1 MMKAIRFF
9 CMGILSLGLI
19 LLPAEKNFSAGANYP
34 LKPIQVVVAF
44 APGGTDVNLRPFID
58 KMPDYLGQ
66 PMTFSY
72 KPGAAG
78 ALGAGYVTTSKPDG
92 YTILGSTQ
100 SAMVVIPHTQKGVA
114 YTLDSFTPI
123 CNLTESYPIL
133 WVQSGA
139 RWKNLPELVAEAKK
153 KPGTISFTSPGT
165 LAIQH
170 LLVEAFAR
178 EAGIKLNHIPA
189 QGGATVITALLGG
202 HVEMAV
208 QDIVTGLPHAQA
220 GTLRPLGVFSP
231 KRPKALPNAP
241 TIAEQGYPIDTPM
254 IYGLVGPKDTSSQ
267 IVAAL
272 SSAAAKVLEN
282 HKAYLVE
289 RFDKLGAEIHY
300 LPPQE
305 YGAALRKQ
313 NDFFSRIVKEMNQ

>member
-1 MMKAIRFF
+1 MKAIRFF
-9 CMGILSLGLI
+9 CMGIVSLGLI
-19 LLPAEKNFSAGANYP
+19 LLSADKNFAAGPNYP
-34 LKPIQVVVAF
+34 SKPIQVVVAF

-58 KMPDYLGQ
+58 RMPEFLGQ
-66 PMTFSY
+66 PLTFVY

-78 ALGAGYVTTSKPDG
+78 ALGAGFVTASKPDG

-100 SAMVVIPHTQKGVA
+100 SAMVVIPHTQKGVT
-114 YTLDSFTPI
+114 YTLDACSPI

-133 WVQSGA
+133 WVQSNA

-170 LLVEAFAR
+170 LLVEAFAK

-202 HVEMAV
+202 HVDMAV
-208 QDIVTGLPHAQA
+208 QDIVTGLPHVKA

-231 KRPKALPNAP
+231 KRVRALPNAP
-241 TIAEQGYPIDTPM
+241 TISEQGYAVDTPM
-254 IYGLVGPKDTSSQ
+254 LYGLVGPAGMPKD
-267 IVAAL
+267 IVEAL
-272 SSAAAKVLEN
+272 SSAARKVYEN
-282 HKAYLVE
+282 HKPSLIESY
-289 RFDKLGAEIHY
+289 DKLGAEIHY
-300 LPPQE
+300 LAPAE
-305 YGAALRKQ
+305 YGAELRKQ
-313 NDFFSRIVKEMNQ
+313 NDFFAKIVKELNQ